1 MSDKFFNALQNSSD
15 KMSGSIKSSNDFNI
29 NLVVI
34 NDSHSKLINHAKAIS
49 SIRNISESMSNDMC
63 VAIVISTCR
72 VNAVDTLGNELY
84 SLMYNSRDA
93 LHGYLRILYNAYEKF
108 VKPVKDIYKKS
119 LDTEFIKYLEH
130 VWDGSGELQNY
141 IFSILFH
148 TVMGSLDSYL
158 AFDYDNINIIS
169 DILEVSENA
178 RRLADNIECY
188 GQNNMSI
195 ESDVTHDL
203 FKFTKALSERLCDFD
218 YIITNGLEKDT
229 YTVKV
234 IKYELYIMVSNMLL
248 CIKDC
253 YKKYNKK

>member
-1 MSDKFFNALQNSSD
+1 MSDKFFNALQNASD

-34 NDSHSKLINHAKAIS
+34 NDSRSKLINHAKAIS

-63 VAIVISTCR
+63 VPIVISTYK
-72 VNAVDTLGNELY
+72 VSAVDTLGNELY
-84 SLMYNSRDA
+84 SLMYNSRDV
-93 LHGYLRILYNAYEKF
+93 LHGYLQILYNAYEKF

-158 AFDYDNINIIS
+158 AFDYDDANIIS
-169 DILEVSENA
+169 DIIEVSENVK
-178 RRLADNIECY
+178 RLATNITYYCQDDINIE
-188 GQNNMSI
+188 S
-195 ESDVTHDL
+195 EATHEL
-203 FKFTKALSERLCDFD
+203 FKYTKELFKLVNDFD
-218 YIITNGLEKDT
+218 CSIMGNLEKDT

-234 IKYELYIMVSNMLL
+234 IKYELYIMVSNMLS
-248 CIKDC
+248 CIEDC